1 MLPAIKIDEHF
12 LNDSIDWEFP
22 IPIAYGPGRLNDIAE
37 FCKKSEISKPLI
49 ITDKGSK
56 ELPFISQLVG
66 LLENATIQNNLFY
79 GISPN
84 PRDDEINA
92 GCNAYRRGNHDGII
106 AIGGGSALDGAK
118 AIGMTVN
125 SGVNLWDF
133 EYRKPDPILN
143 SLDCFP
149 NFITIP
155 TTAGT
160 GAETESTAMITDTVQ
175 GMKFCLA
182 HLGMRP
188 SLAILDPELTVG
200 LPANLTAWTGVDAL
214 THALEAYLVPGL
226 NPLCD
231 GAALEGLKLI
241 SKWLKVAFDEPKNIS
256 ARGGMLIGSCLAGVA
271 FTKGLGLV
279 HSISHMIGAEYN
291 TQHGLTNAI
300 ILPAVMKFNLPYVGD
315 KVRSISHAMDLK
327 EASSD
332 MIVQEIEQILD
343 YVNIPRSLTEI
354 GIPLECKKRIA
365 KKAMLDSATATNP
378 RLAQIED
385 IEELTEISILA
396 ARG

>member
-1 MLPAIKIDEHF
+1 MLSVAKIDEKF
-12 LNDSIDWEFP
+12 LNESIDWEFP
-22 IPIAYGPGRLNDIAE
+22 IPIAYGPGRINEIGG
-37 FCKKSEISKPLI
+37 FCNKFKISNPLVV
-49 ITDKGSK
+49 TDKGSK
-56 ELPFISQLVG
+56 ELPFVNRLAD
-66 LLENATIQNNLFY
+66 LLENASIKNQLFC

-92 GCNAYRRGNHDGII
+92 GCIAYRNGNHDGII

-125 SGVNLWDF
+125 SGVSLWDF
-133 EYRKPDPILN
+133 EYRKPAPTLS

-149 NFITIP
+149 TFITIP

-160 GAETESTAMITDTVQ
+160 GAETESTAMVTDTSQ

-188 SLAILDPELTVG
+188 SLAILDPELTFE

-214 THALEAYLVPGL
+214 THALEAYIVPGL

-231 GAALEGLKLI
+231 GAALEALKLI
-241 SKWLKVAFDEPKNIS
+241 SKWLKVAFDQPENIN

-279 HSISHMIGAEYN
+279 HSISHMVGAEYN

-300 ILPAVMKFNLPYVGD
+300 ILPAVMKFNLPHVGE
-315 KVRSISHAMDLK
+315 KVKYISQAMDLK
-327 EASSD
+327 EASSSIILED
-332 MIVQEIEQILD
+332 ICKILD
-343 YVNIPRSLTEI
+343 YVQIPRALSEI
-354 GIPLECKKRIA
+354 GVPLECKRRIA
-365 KKAMLDSATATNP
+365 EKAMLDSATGTNP
-378 RLAQIED
+378 RVAKVDD
-385 IEELTEISILA
+385 IEELTEISILH
-396 ARG
+396 ARE

>member
-22 IPIAYGPGRLNDIAE
+22 IPIAYGPGRLNEIAE

-56 ELPFISQLVG
+56 ELPFISRLVG
-66 LLENATIQNNLFY
+66 LLESASIQNNLFY

-200 LPANLTAWTGVDAL
+200 LPADLTAWTGVDAL

-332 MIVQEIEQILD
+332 MIVKEIEQILD

>member
-1 MLPAIKIDEHF
+1 MLSAVKIDENF
-12 LNDSIDWEFP
+12 LSENSDWGFP
-22 IPIAYGPGRLNDIAE
+22 IPIAYGPGRLNEIGE
-37 FCKKSEISKPLI
+37 FCRKFKVSNPLI
-49 ITDKGSK
+49 VTDKGSK
-56 ELPFISQLVG
+56 ELPFVSRLAT
-66 LLENATIQNNLFY
+66 LLEKSSIKSKLFY

-84 PRDDEINA
+84 PRDDEIKA
-92 GCNAYRRGNHDGII
+92 GCISYHKGSHDGII

-125 SGVNLWDF
+125 SGVSLWDF
-133 EYRKPDPILN
+133 EYRKPEPILQ

-149 NFITIP
+149 TFITIP

-188 SLAILDPELTVG
+188 SLAILDPELTIE

-231 GAALEGLKLI
+231 GAALEALKLI
-241 SKWLKVAFDEPKNIS
+241 SKWLKVAFDEPKNID

-279 HSISHMIGAEYN
+279 HSISHMVGAEYN

-300 ILPAVMKFNLPYVGD
+300 ILPAVMKFNLPHVGE
-315 KVRSISHAMDLK
+315 KVRFISHAMDLK
-327 EASSD
+327 DASSE
-332 MIVQEIEQILD
+332 IIIQEIEEILD
-343 YVNIPRSLTEI
+343 YLDIPRSLSEI
-354 GIPLECKKRIA
+354 GVPLECKKRIA
-365 KKAMLDSATATNP
+365 KKAMLDSATGTNP
-378 RLAQIED
+378 RVTQIED
-385 IEELTEISILA
+385 LEELTEISILS
-396 ARG
+396 ARN